1 MKMKKNQMHN
11 ILESINRGIRIA
23 LDDYDYNE
31 LNGSIS
37 HKSNVIQG
45 DDFIKNEQ
53 NWMTQLENLHIML
66 IYQKKNL

>member
-31 LNGSIS
+31 L
-37 HKSNVIQG
+37 KVL
-45 DDFIKNEQ
+45 F
-53 NWMTQLENLHIML
+53 HINPMSFKVMIL
-66 IYQKKNL
+66 